1 MIRSQW
7 AHPFL
12 NVPKISKAEKPLGTG
27 SLTEWLPAV
36 EKAKVVLLPFW
47 ICDSTAKRYD
57 LPTDKKAMNENKV
70 SLKEQLKLLFG
81 NKAALLLSSAG
92 LIIMIATSASNA
104 VNMYYMSYN
113 SNRMDLVAIFGLL
126 TTLVSLLHLKKRK
139 LK

>member
-1 MIRSQW
+1 MGTSISERAKDFKSRETFGNW
-7 AHPFL
+7 ELDRVASSRGESKGCFAAFL
-12 NVPKISKAEKPLGTG
+12 DG
-27 SLTEWLPAV
+27 SSV
-36 EKAKVVLLPFW
+36 
-47 ICDSTAKRYD
+47 KRYD

-113 SNRMDLVAIFGLL
+113 LNKIDLVAVFGLL